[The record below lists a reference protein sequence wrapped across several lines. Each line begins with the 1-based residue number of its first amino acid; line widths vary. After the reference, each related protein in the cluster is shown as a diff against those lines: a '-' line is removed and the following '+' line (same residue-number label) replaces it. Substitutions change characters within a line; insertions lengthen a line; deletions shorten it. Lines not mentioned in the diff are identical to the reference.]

1 MKENFLADLFR
12 SAYCFARIIAE
23 RPSMAQLA
31 EIIQKQADRL
41 TPSEQRLVTAV
52 LAQPRQSA
60 LATVT
65 DLAREAGVHEAT
77 VSRLARKLGYTGY
90 AAFRSA
96 LQTEFL
102 PTEETA
108 TRLQRSLQAA
118 AQSGVLATLVAEE
131 TAALSNLV
139 SHIEEAQV
147 GKAAELLIGARRLY
161 IFGRGNAEALALM
174 MAKRFR
180 RFGRDVYLLTGDARS
195 LAEGALGMGV
205 GDVLLVYALRR
216 APRPYTALVEHARAA
231 GATVVAISDTL
242 GPMLVPA
249 PDMVLAA
256 PRSSDVDSFQTLTVP
271 MAISNAIV
279 LAAGAREETKTL
291 QTLDT
296 LGTLIRRFE

>member
-1 MKENFLADLFR
+1 M
-12 SAYCFARIIAE
+12 S
-23 RPSMAQLA
+23 QLS

-52 LAQPRQSA
+52 LAQPRQAA

-77 VSRLARKLGYTGY
+77 VSRLARKLGYVGY

-108 TRLQRSLQAA
+108 TRLQRSLQTVAGC
-118 AQSGVLATLVAEE
+118 GVLASLVTEEAAALANLVAHVTEDQI
-131 TAALSNLV
+131 A
-139 SHIEEAQV
+139 H
-147 GKAAELLIGARRLY
+147 AAERMIRARRLY
-161 IFGRGNAEALALM
+161 VFGRGNAEALALM

-180 RFGRDVYLLTGDARS
+180 RFGRDVHLLTGDARS
-195 LAEGALGMGV
+195 LAEGVLGMGQ

-216 APRPYTALVEHARAA
+216 APRPYAALAEHARAR
-231 GATVVAISDTL
+231 GVPVIAISDTL

-249 PDMVLAA
+249 PDMVLSA

-279 LAAGAREETKTL
+279 LAAGAREETQTL
-291 QTLDT
+291 QTLET
-296 LGTLIRRFE
+296 LGSLIKRFE

>member
-1 MKENFLADLFR
+1 MTL
-12 SAYCFARIIAE
+12 I
-23 RPSMAQLA
+23 A

-41 TPSEQRLVTAV
+41 TPSEQRLVAAV

-77 VSRLARKLGYTGY
+77 VSRLARKLGYAGY

-108 TRLQRSLQAA
+108 TRLQRSLQTAA
-118 AQSGVLATLVAEE
+118 GSGVLQTLVTEE
-131 TAALSNLV
+131 AVALANLV
-139 SHIEEAQV
+139 SHVTEEQV
-147 GKAAELLIGARRLY
+147 TRTAELLIGARRLY
-161 IFGRGNAEALALM
+161 IFGRGNAEALALT

-180 RFGRDVYLLTGDARS
+180 RFGRDVHLLTGDARS
-195 LAEGALGMGV
+195 LAEGVLGMGP
-205 GDVLLVYALRR
+205 GDVLLVYAFRR
-216 APRPYTALVEHARAA
+216 APRPYAALADHARAV
-231 GATVVAISDTL
+231 GVPVVAISDTL

-249 PDMVLAA
+249 PDLVLSA
-256 PRSSDVDSFQTLTVP
+256 PRSGDVDSFQTLTVP

-279 LAAGAREETKTL
+279 LAAGAREETQTL
-291 QTLDT
+291 QTLET
-296 LGTLIRRFE
+296 LGSLIKRFE

>member
-1 MKENFLADLFR
+1 M
-12 SAYCFARIIAE
+12 S
-23 RPSMAQLA
+23 QLT
-31 EIIQKQADRL
+31 EVIQKQADRL

-65 DLAREAGVHEAT
+65 DLAREVGVHEAT
-77 VSRLARKLGYTGY
+77 VSRLARKLGYAGY

-102 PTEETA
+102 PAEEAA
-108 TRLQRSLQAA
+108 TRLQRSLQTASGSGILAALVLEERAALANLTDHVNEDQLSGAA
-118 AQSGVLATLVAEE
+118 A
-131 TAALSNLV
+131 
-139 SHIEEAQV
+139 
-147 GKAAELLIGARRLY
+147 LLMGARRLY
-161 IFGRGNAEALALM
+161 VFGRGNAEALALM

-180 RFGRDVYLLTGDARS
+180 RFGRDVHLLTGDARG
-195 LAEGALGMGV
+195 LAEGVLGMGP

-216 APRPYTALVEHARAA
+216 APRSYAALADHARAL
-231 GATVVAISDTL
+231 GVPVVAISDTL

-249 PDMVLAA
+249 PDMVLSA

-279 LAAGAREETKTL
+279 LAAGAREETQTL
-291 QTLDT
+291 QTLET
-296 LGTLIRRFE
+296 LGSLIKRFD

>member
-1 MKENFLADLFR
+1 M
-12 SAYCFARIIAE
+12 S
-23 RPSMAQLA
+23 QLS

-52 LAQPRQSA
+52 LAQPRQAA

-65 DLAREAGVHEAT
+65 DLARGAGVHEAT
-77 VSRLARKLGYTGY
+77 VSRLARKLGFVGY
-90 AAFRSA
+90 AAFRNA

-108 TRLQRSLQAA
+108 TRLQRSLQTVAE
-118 AQSGVLATLVAEE
+118 SGVLASLVAEE
-131 TAALSNLV
+131 AAALANLV
-139 SHIEEAQV
+139 AHVTEDQIAQ
-147 GKAAELLIGARRLY
+147 AAERMIEARRLY
-161 IFGRGNAEALALM
+161 VFARGNAEALALM

-180 RFGRDVYLLTGDARS
+180 RFGRDVHLLTADARS
-195 LAEGALGMGV
+195 LAEGVLGMGP

-216 APRPYTALVEHARAA
+216 APRPYAALAEHARAR
-231 GATVVAISDTL
+231 GVPVIAISDTL

-249 PDMVLAA
+249 PDMVLSA

-279 LAAGAREETKTL
+279 LAAGAREETLTL
-291 QTLDT
+291 QTLET
-296 LGTLIRRFE
+296 LGSLIKRFE

>member
-1 MKENFLADLFR
+1 M
-12 SAYCFARIIAE
+12 SH
-23 RPSMAQLA
+23 LA
-31 EIIQKQADRL
+31 EIIQQQADRL

-77 VSRLARKLGYTGY
+77 VSRLARKLGYPGY
-90 AAFRSA
+90 AAFRTA

-108 TRLQRSLQAA
+108 TRLQRSLQTAA
-118 AQSGVLATLVAEE
+118 GSGVLATLVAEE
-131 TAALSNLV
+131 TAALANLV
-139 SHIEEAQV
+139 SHVNEDQLAR
-147 GKAAELLIGARRLY
+147 AAALMIGARRLY

-180 RFGRDVYLLTGDARS
+180 RFGRDVHLLTGDARS
-195 LAEGALGMGV
+195 LAEGVLGMGPS
-205 GDVLLVYALRR
+205 DVLLVYALRR
-216 APRPYTALVEHARAA
+216 APRPYAALADHARAL
-231 GATVVAISDTL
+231 GVPVVAISDTL

-249 PDMVLAA
+249 PDLVLSA

-279 LAAGAREETKTL
+279 LVAGARGETQTL
-291 QTLDT
+291 QTLET
-296 LGTLIRRFE
+296 LGSLIKRFE

>member
-1 MKENFLADLFR
+1 MTHLADV
-12 SAYCFARIIAE
+12 
-23 RPSMAQLA
+23 
-31 EIIQKQADRL
+31 IQRQADRL

-77 VSRLARKLGYTGY
+77 VSRLARKLGYAGY

-108 TRLQRSLQAA
+108 TRLQRSLQTAA
-118 AQSGVLATLVAEE
+118 GGGVLATLVAEE
-131 TAALSNLV
+131 TAALANIVAHVDEGQL
-139 SHIEEAQV
+139 AR
-147 GKAAELLIGARRLY
+147 AAELLIGSRQLY

-174 MAKRFR
+174 IAKRFR
-180 RFGRDVYLLTGDARS
+180 RFGRDVHLLTGDARS
-195 LAEGALGMGV
+195 LAEGVLGMGP

-216 APRPYTALVEHARAA
+216 PPRPYAALADHARAV
-231 GATVVAISDTL
+231 GVPVVAISDTL

-256 PRSSDVDSFQTLTVP
+256 PRSSDADSFQTLTVP

-279 LAAGAREETKTL
+279 LVAAARGKTQTL
-291 QTLDT
+291 QTLET
-296 LGTLIRRFE
+296 LGSLIKRFE

>member
-1 MKENFLADLFR
+1 M
-12 SAYCFARIIAE
+12 S
-23 RPSMAQLA
+23 QLA

-52 LAQPRQSA
+52 LAQPRQAA

-108 TRLQRSLQAA
+108 TRLQRSLQTAA
-118 AQSGVLATLVAEE
+118 GSGVLASLVAEE
-131 TAALSNLV
+131 SAALANLTAHV
-139 SHIEEAQV
+139 TEDQV
-147 GKAAELLIGARRLY
+147 TRAAELMIRARRLY
-161 IFGRGNAEALALM
+161 VFGRGNAEALALM

-180 RFGRDVYLLTGDARS
+180 RFGRDVHLLTGDARS
-195 LAEGALGMGV
+195 LAEGVLSMGP

-216 APRPYTALVEHARAA
+216 APRPYTALADHARAV
-231 GATVVAISDTL
+231 GVPVVAISDTL

-249 PDMVLAA
+249 PDMVLSA

-291 QTLDT
+291 QTLET
-296 LGTLIRRFE
+296 LGSLIKRFE

>member
-1 MKENFLADLFR
+1 M
-12 SAYCFARIIAE
+12 SY
-23 RPSMAQLA
+23 LA
-31 EIIQKQADRL
+31 EVIQKQADRL

-77 VSRLARKLGYTGY
+77 VSRLARKLGYAGY

-102 PTEETA
+102 PAEEAA
-108 TRLQRSLQAA
+108 TRLQRSLQTASDSGILAALVLEERAALANLTDHVDEDRLSGAA
-118 AQSGVLATLVAEE
+118 A
-131 TAALSNLV
+131 
-139 SHIEEAQV
+139 
-147 GKAAELLIGARRLY
+147 LLMGARRLY
-161 IFGRGNAEALALM
+161 VFGRGNAEALALM

-180 RFGRDVYLLTGDARS
+180 RFGRDVHLLTGDARS
-195 LAEGALGMGV
+195 LAEGVLGMGP

-216 APRPYTALVEHARAA
+216 TPRPYAALADHARAV
-231 GATVVAISDTL
+231 GVPVVAISDTL

-249 PDMVLAA
+249 PDMVLCA

-279 LAAGAREETKTL
+279 LAAGAREETQTL
-291 QTLDT
+291 QTLET
-296 LGTLIRRFE
+296 LGSLIKRFD

>member
-1 MKENFLADLFR
+1 MTDLT
-12 SAYCFARIIAE
+12 A
-23 RPSMAQLA
+23 
-31 EIIQKQADRL
+31 IIQKQADRL
-41 TPSEQRLVTAV
+41 TPSEQRLVQAV

-96 LQTEFL
+96 LQAEFL

-108 TRLQRSLQAA
+108 TRLHKTLQTA
-118 AQSGVLATLVAEE
+118 SDGGVLATLVAEE
-131 TAALSNLV
+131 TAALANLSDHVDEDKV
-139 SHIEEAQV
+139 S
-147 GKAAELLIGARRLY
+147 AAAALLIGARRLY

-180 RFGRDVYLLTGDARS
+180 RFGRDVHLLTGDARS
-195 LAEGALGMGV
+195 LAEGVLGMRP

-216 APRPYTALVEHARAA
+216 APRPYAALTDHARAA
-231 GATVVAISDTL
+231 GVPVVAISDTL

-249 PDMVLAA
+249 PDMVLSA

-271 MAISNAIV
+271 MAISNAII
-279 LAAGAREETKTL
+279 LAAGAREETQTL
-291 QTLDT
+291 QTLET
-296 LGTLIRRFE
+296 LGSLIKRFE

>member
-1 MKENFLADLFR
+1 MTGLTT
-12 SAYCFARIIAE
+12 
-23 RPSMAQLA
+23 
-31 EIIQKQADRL
+31 IIQKQADRL
-41 TPSEQRLVTAV
+41 TPSEQRLVQAV

-108 TRLQRSLQAA
+108 TRLHRTLQTASD
-118 AQSGVLATLVAEE
+118 SGVLATLVAEE
-131 TAALSNLV
+131 KAALANLLDHVDEDRV
-139 SHIEEAQV
+139 S
-147 GKAAELLIGARRLY
+147 AAAALLIGARRLY

-180 RFGRDVYLLTGDARS
+180 RFGRDVQLLTGDARS
-195 LAEGALGMGV
+195 LAEGVLGMGPA
-205 GDVLLVYALRR
+205 DVLLVYALRR
-216 APRPYTALVEHARAA
+216 APRPYAALADHARDA
-231 GATVVAISDTL
+231 GVPVVAISDTL

-249 PDMVLAA
+249 PDMVLSA

-279 LAAGAREETKTL
+279 LAAGAREEAQTL
-291 QTLDT
+291 QTLET
-296 LGTLIRRFE
+296 LGSLIKRFE

>member
-1 MKENFLADLFR
+1 M
-12 SAYCFARIIAE
+12 S
-23 RPSMAQLA
+23 QLS

-52 LAQPRQSA
+52 LAQPRQAA

-65 DLAREAGVHEAT
+65 DLARGAGVHEAT
-77 VSRLARKLGYTGY
+77 VSRLARKLGFVGY
-90 AAFRSA
+90 AAFRNA

-108 TRLQRSLQAA
+108 TRLQRSLQTVAE
-118 AQSGVLATLVAEE
+118 SGVLASLVAEE
-131 TAALSNLV
+131 AAALANLV
-139 SHIEEAQV
+139 AHVTEDQIAQ
-147 GKAAELLIGARRLY
+147 AAERMIEARRLY
-161 IFGRGNAEALALM
+161 VFARGNAEALALM

-180 RFGRDVYLLTGDARS
+180 RFGRDVHLLTADARS
-195 LAEGALGMGV
+195 LAEGVLGMGP

-216 APRPYTALVEHARAA
+216 APRPYAALAEHARAR
-231 GATVVAISDTL
+231 GVPVIAISDTL

-249 PDMVLAA
+249 PDMVLSA

-279 LAAGAREETKTL
+279 LAAGAREETQTL
-291 QTLDT
+291 QTLET
-296 LGTLIRRFE
+296 LGSLIKRFE

>member
-1 MKENFLADLFR
+1 M
-12 SAYCFARIIAE
+12 S
-23 RPSMAQLA
+23 QLTA
-31 EIIQKQADRL
+31 TIQKQADRL

-108 TRLQRSLQAA
+108 TRLQRSLQTALG
-118 AQSGVLATLVAEE
+118 SGVLATLISEE
-131 TAALSNLV
+131 TAALSNLI
-139 SHIEEAQV
+139 SHVDESQLSR
-147 GKAAELLIGARRLY
+147 AAELMIAARRLF

-180 RFGRDVYLLTGDARS
+180 RFGRDVHLLTGDARC
-195 LAEGALGMGV
+195 LAEGVLGMGS

-216 APRPYTALVEHARAA
+216 APRPYAALADHARAA
-231 GATVVAISDTL
+231 GVPVVAISDTF

-249 PDMVLAA
+249 PDLMLSA
-256 PRSSDVDSFQTLTVP
+256 PRSNDLDSFQTLTVP

-279 LAAGAREETKTL
+279 LAAGARGETQTL
-291 QTLDT
+291 QTLEM
-296 LGTLIRRFE
+296 LGSLIKRFE